1 MRPLLQRYG
10 LELAL
15 CAACCC
21 ATLLLDGGRARTEL
35 LWGDEIVSVYAI
47 QQSPGG
53 LVEHRYWQGHSPLYF
68 LLLKLWIF
76 VSSGMDGLARP
87 SEFLLR
93 LPSLICMGLA
103 GGLLAAAAWRAW
115 GIAAGIVLLV
125 LWLGNNLVERYAVEA
140 RPYALLLFFL
150 AAAVWS
156 SIRLWLAAENDRS
169 TVIGVIAVCSRILAA
184 ATIPVGVIAV
194 LAMEACSFHIRG
206 ASSYNRFWRHR
217 SLVVLAATITILAI
231 YMPAIA
237 SKSANYWV
245 ESFAPLSW
253 QSLGRVAQSIFMDR
267 TGAGDLQS
275 MGVPA
280 GLVMAAVAVYG
291 LIINRHEFP
300 VRLAAGLAIALPA
313 SLVLMS
319 VFNSLMLS
327 RYFIAAVPGVLLLAA
342 SAVSRTSG
350 RRNKVAARVAALAL
364 ACSAVWML
372 VEDRNQ
378 VKRQDTYPSHLD
390 LITSLQPEEITGNAN
405 SWGIWM
411 VLGYYL
417 PVRTG
422 QPVNVQLRRE
432 PLALTDL
439 PEGNKLHWFFSTRGA
454 EAERDMVGDLPVL
467 CRYALPGGNILVLGR
482 SRAALPASM
491 QDCPPYD
498 GLKNL
503 PRS

>member
-150 AAAVWS
+150 AA
-156 SIRLWLAAENDRS
+156 
-169 TVIGVIAVCSRILAA
+169 
-184 ATIPVGVIAV
+184 
-194 LAMEACSFHIRG
+194 
-206 ASSYNRFWRHR
+206 
-217 SLVVLAATITILAI
+217 VV
-231 YMPAIA
+231 
-237 SKSANYWV
+237 
-245 ESFAPLSW
+245 
-253 QSLGRVAQSIFMDR
+253 
-267 TGAGDLQS
+267 
-275 MGVPA
+275 
-280 GLVMAAVAVYG
+280 
-291 LIINRHEFP
+291 
-300 VRLAAGLAIALPA
+300 
-313 SLVLMS
+313 
-319 VFNSLMLS
+319 
-327 RYFIAAVPGVLLLAA
+327 
-342 SAVSRTSG
+342 
-350 RRNKVAARVAALAL
+350 
-364 ACSAVWML
+364 ML
-372 VEDRNQ
+372 VEDRGFM
-378 VKRQDTYPSHLD
+378 KRPITYLAQME
-390 LITSLQPEEITGNAN
+390 LIESLQPEEIVGMAD
-405 SWGIWM
+405 SWAIM
-411 VLGYYL
+411 TNLAYYL
-417 PVRTG
+417 PNRTG
-422 QPVNVQLRRE
+422 LRVDIEYRSK
-432 PLALTDL
+432 PIAVANL
-439 PEGNKLHWFFSTRGA
+439 PEDSKLYWFFNTRGPDS
-454 EAERDMVGDLPVL
+454 ERAMVGDLPVL